1 MEVELKE
8 DNGLIT
14 AFFAVI
20 ATALVCAG
28 LGVAFISRWK
38 DEAYS
43 LRHAIE
49 VHELSVATQKREAL
63 AARKEA
69 EAAKSETAM
78 CRKAVG
84 HADKAVANM
93 DAALKWERR
102 AREKGE

>member
-1 MEVELKE
+1 MELKQSKE
-8 DNGLIT
+8 PDY
-14 AFFAVI
+14 AFTIICVAVVGI
-20 ATALVCAG
+20 VLTS
-28 LGVAFISRWK
+28 VAFVGIWRWK
-38 DEAYS
+38 DEAYR
-43 LRHAIE
+43 LRQTVE

-84 HADKAVANM
+84 HADKAVANLE
-93 DAALKWERR
+93 AALKL